1 MHANPECPIFP
12 VANDPKIGE
21 YLVNT
26 NQLYLMPSD
35 ITMLMPSPSTA
46 VPLGWHRA
54 DIRAAVEKHGQ
65 TLRGL
70 ARSRGLHEM
79 ACSRALAARNTPGE
93 RAIADLIGVPLWDL
107 WPDRWR
113 RPAVE
118 GGQPERIDNRRREDA
133 AA

>member
-1 MHANPECPIFP
+1 MTNPT
-12 VANDPKIGE
+12 V
-21 YLVNT
+21 
-26 NQLYLMPSD
+26 
-35 ITMLMPSPSTA
+35 SPA
-46 VPLGWHRA
+46 VSLGWHRA

-93 RAIADLIGVPLWDL
+93 RAIADLIGVPLWVL

-113 RPAVE
+113 RPAVKD
-118 GGQPERIDNRRREDA
+118 GQPERIDNRRRESA